1 MSRKQP
7 ASSPKP
13 SRRQTGS
20 SGCIGPSRSAQKARA
35 DGALRPDL
43 AYTGQQAA
51 PGPEGWVEKCC
62 HGAQQAEKQGA
73 VPPGLSLRPAPLP

>member
-35 DGALRPDL
+35 DGALQPDL
-43 AYTGQQAA
+43 AYTVQQAA
-51 PGPEGWVEKCC
+51 PGPEGWVENAATV
-62 HGAQQAEKQGA
+62 HSKQKSKEQFPRG
-73 VPPGLSLRPAPLP
+73 

>member
-13 SRRQTGS
+13 GRRQTGP

-35 DGALRPDL
+35 DGALQPDL

-51 PGPEGWVEKCC
+51 PGPEGWVED
-62 HGAQQAEKQGA
+62 GATVRSKQKSKEQFPQG
-73 VPPGLSLRPAPLP
+73 

>member
-20 SGCIGPSRSAQKARA
+20 SGCIGPSRRA
-35 DGALRPDL
+35 DGALQPDL

-51 PGPEGWVEKCC
+51 PGPEGWVENAATV
-62 HGAQQAEKQGA
+62 HSKQKSKEQFPRG
-73 VPPGLSLRPAPLP
+73 

>member
-13 SRRQTGS
+13 DRRQTGS

-35 DGALRPDL
+35 DGALQPDL
-43 AYTGQQAA
+43 AYTGQQAT
-51 PGPEGWVEKCC
+51 PGPEGWVEN
-62 HGAQQAEKQGA
+62 AATVRSKQKSKEQFPRG
-73 VPPGLSLRPAPLP
+73 